1 MIVSLG
7 NIEYKNKIHN
17 PIFLKDLVS
26 KYPII
31 TQKEPSNTRSFL
43 NSIMKSHNIEFH
55 PQFDIVSYS
64 LVKDFGKIGMGIS
77 YITKE
82 FSKSEL
88 LNNELF
94 PLETVEK
101 IPTRHLGI
109 VSVKSNINTLAT
121 QKFIELI
128 LNK

>member
-17 PIFLKDLVS
+17 PICLKDLVS